1 MKVKRYVVQA
11 LPEALPMIRSDLGVD
26 AIILS
31 TKEIRVG
38 GFLGMFGK
46 KKMEVI
52 AAVENNG
59 NAKPSKP
66 VPRTQP
72 VDRKP
77 VDDTA
82 ATLARINAIAA
93 ASSIK
98 SNAQTRKESIEQAEQ
113 YVTTAAASRQ
123 AYLGSN
129 VSNVAVAPP
138 PVKEQPINE
147 PKKQR
152 LNDED
157 LMAEIRDMKQ
167 WIVKMSRQ
175 QQVKAWSEPIQAL
188 HDRLKEQEVNPQWI
202 EQLIEQIEEQLDNK
216 KDEAITRQAVWDMA
230 RLILLDWMKGFEGEG
245 IRRSTQV
252 VHFVGPTGVGK
263 TTTIAKLA
271 AEQTLKAG
279 RKVGFITSDTYRIAA
294 VDQLRTYA
302 TILNVPLEV
311 VFSPSEVSRA
321 FRQLK
326 EKDLVFMDTAGRNFR
341 NELYVSE
348 VNSLLQSGNESET
361 YLVLS
366 LTGKFSDMSAV
377 AEQFSV
383 YGVERVLFTKQDE
396 TNAYG
401 AILNLALEKGLK
413 PTYVAYGQTVP
424 DDIAPFRS
432 DSYVLQ
438 LLGAADNE

>member
-98 SNAQTRKESIEQAEQ
+98 SNAQTRKESIEQTEQ

-129 VSNVAVAPP
+129 ESAVAVAPP

-188 HDRLKEQEVNPQWI
+188 HDRLKEQEVNSQWI
-202 EQLIEQIEEQLDNK
+202 EQLIEQIEEQLDNN
-216 KDEAITRQAVWDMA
+216 KDEAITRQAVWEMA

-245 IRRSTQV
+245 IRRSTRV

-321 FRQLK
+321 FRQLE

-383 YGVERVLFTKQDE
+383 YGVQRVLFTKQDE

-424 DDIAPFRS
+424 DDIAPFQS

-438 LLGAADNE
+438 LLGAVDNE

>member
-59 NAKPSKP
+59 NAKPTKT

-129 VSNVAVAPP
+129 VNNVAVAPP

-175 QQVKAWSEPIQAL
+175 QQVKASSEPIQAL
-188 HDRLKEQEVNPQWI
+188 HDRLKEQEVNSQWI
-202 EQLIEQIEEQLDNK
+202 EQLIEQIEKQLDNN

-245 IRRSTQV
+245 IRRSAQV

-311 VFSPSEVSRA
+311 VFSPSEVYRA

-326 EKDLVFMDTAGRNFR
+326 DKDLVFMDT
-341 NELYVSE
+341 
-348 VNSLLQSGNESET
+348 SG
-361 YLVLS
+361 
-366 LTGKFSDMSAV
+366 
-377 AEQFSV
+377 
-383 YGVERVLFTKQDE
+383 
-396 TNAYG
+396 
-401 AILNLALEKGLK
+401 
-413 PTYVAYGQTVP
+413 P
-424 DDIAPFRS
+424 
-432 DSYVLQ
+432 
-438 LLGAADNE
+438 

>member
-98 SNAQTRKESIEQAEQ
+98 SNAQTRKESIEQTEQ

-129 VSNVAVAPP
+129 ESAVAVAPP

-188 HDRLKEQEVNPQWI
+188 HDRLKEQEVNSQWI
-202 EQLIEQIEEQLDNK
+202 EQLIEQIEEQLDNN
-216 KDEAITRQAVWDMA
+216 KDEAITRQAVWEMA

-245 IRRSTQV
+245 IRKK
-252 VHFVGPTGVGK
+252 H
-263 TTTIAKLA
+263 
-271 AEQTLKAG
+271 AG
-279 RKVGFITSDTYRIAA
+279 RTFCWSNGCR
-294 VDQLRTYA
+294 
-302 TILNVPLEV
+302 
-311 VFSPSEVSRA
+311 
-321 FRQLK
+321 
-326 EKDLVFMDTAGRNFR
+326 
-341 NELYVSE
+341 
-348 VNSLLQSGNESET
+348 
-361 YLVLS
+361 
-366 LTGKFSDMSAV
+366 
-377 AEQFSV
+377 
-383 YGVERVLFTKQDE
+383 
-396 TNAYG
+396 
-401 AILNLALEKGLK
+401 
-413 PTYVAYGQTVP
+413 
-424 DDIAPFRS
+424 
-432 DSYVLQ
+432 
-438 LLGAADNE
+438 

>member
-1 MKVKRYVVQA
+1 
-11 LPEALPMIRSDLGVD
+11 MIRSDLGVD

-129 VSNVAVAPP
+129 VSTVAVAPP

-202 EQLIEQIEEQLDNK
+202 EQLIEQIEEQLDNN

-383 YGVERVLFTKQDE
+383 YGVQRVLFTKQDE

-424 DDIAPFRS
+424 DDIAPFRIR
-432 DSYVLQ
+432 Q
-438 LLGAADNE
+438 LCLTITGGS

>member
-11 LPEALPMIRSDLGVD
+11 LPEALPMIRSDLGID

-52 AAVENNG
+52 AAVESNG

-129 VSNVAVAPP
+129 VNNVAVAPP

-152 LNDED
+152 LSDED

-188 HDRLKEQEVNPQWI
+188 HDRLKEQEVNSQWI
-202 EQLIEQIEEQLDNK
+202 EQLIEQIEEQLDNN

-348 VNSLLQSGNESET
+348 VNSLLQTGNESET

-377 AEQFSV
+377 AEQFAV

>member
-202 EQLIEQIEEQLDNK
+202 EQLIEQIEEQLDNN